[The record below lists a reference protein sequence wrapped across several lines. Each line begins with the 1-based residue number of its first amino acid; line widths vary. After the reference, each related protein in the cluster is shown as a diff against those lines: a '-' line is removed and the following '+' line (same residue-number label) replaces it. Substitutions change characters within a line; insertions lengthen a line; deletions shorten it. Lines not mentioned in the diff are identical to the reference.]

1 MNENNFFRKI
11 TIASEENKIPKQVLL
26 MCIMLSNEQETID
39 WLHEIGLGELLAKR
53 EELIS
58 LMGSWPLFTQTP
70 QFLE

>member
-1 MNENNFFRKI
+1 MIR
-11 TIASEENKIPKQVLL
+11 
-26 MCIMLSNEQETID
+26 MSNEQETID

>member
-39 WLHEIGLGELLAKR
+39 WLREIGLGELLAKR

-70 QFLE
+70 QFLK